1 VTVSDDDEF
10 ETSSG
15 QWPLTLSLE
24 FHQHSKPTKGQKV
37 TPAAAVAVTRALR
50 PGL

>member
-1 VTVSDDDEF
+1 L
-10 ETSSG
+10 SSINI
-15 QWPLTLSLE
+15 QT
-24 FHQHSKPTKGQKV
+24 PTKGQKV

>member
-10 ETSSG
+10 E
-15 QWPLTLSLE
+15 WPLTLQQSLE